1 MDEFKLLE
9 KKFKEV
15 QEALFQYLRVN
26 KVPITEKNITE
37 MIKGI
42 EQIQTVIPGHKYIG
56 LQTNDKGYI
65 IGFEVFDK
73 VINTQP
79 IPDDI
84 SKQYYKVD
92 KFGRF
97 SVDEEKRERFWG
109 EQ

>member
-1 MDEFKLLE
+1 
-9 KKFKEV
+9 
-15 QEALFQYLRVN
+15 
-26 KVPITEKNITE
+26 
-37 MIKGI
+37 
-42 EQIQTVIPGHKYIG
+42 
-56 LQTNDKGYI
+56 
-65 IGFEVFDK
+65 VFDK